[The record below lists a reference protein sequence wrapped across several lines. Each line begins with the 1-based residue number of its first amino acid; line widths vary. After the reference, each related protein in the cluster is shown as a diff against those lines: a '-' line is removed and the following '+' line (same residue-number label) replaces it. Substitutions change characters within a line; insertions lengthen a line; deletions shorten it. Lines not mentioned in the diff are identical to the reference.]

1 VLPAQFQS
9 DNLKRKL
16 QWKTMKLQR
25 KMEAR
30 QCEIGERQSSTTSP
44 RRRRFGHRPRRLA
57 TRNAFMHENE
67 RLRQVF

>member
-1 VLPAQFQS
+1 MLPAQFQS

-30 QCEIGERQSSTTSP
+30 QCEDGERQSSTISP
-44 RRRRFGHRPRRLA
+44 RRRRFGHRPRRMA
-57 TRNAFMHENE
+57 TRNAFVH
-67 RLRQVF
+67 

>member
-1 VLPAQFQS
+1 
-9 DNLKRKL
+9 
-16 QWKTMKLQR
+16 MKLQR

-30 QCEIGERQSSTTSP
+30 QCEDGERQSSTTSR

-57 TRNAFMHENE
+57 TRNAFVHENE